1 MPQSSSDEPDLSLP
15 SVSVIIPVHNE
26 EFALAITAP
35 RLLPGLPYKAEVVY
49 VCNGCTDGSA
59 ELLRRLN
66 DPRVKI
72 TEMGVASKSAA
83 LNEGERDATIFP
95 RFYVDADVSISGYD
109 ILRLAEYL
117 HTHDVDLVSPVLS
130 FNMTDCSWIGRAAN
144 RIWLE
149 LPHGRM
155 SAFQQVIGLSQAA
168 RAQWG
173 RFPDILADD
182 SFIVSKV
189 PEDRRVIVDDVVA
202 EIRPPANFWALV
214 GVRVRILRGMG
225 QLQRLGIERPHA
237 PRQSAELL
245 RLLIRPRTAFG
256 ALTYIVIGLVARV
269 LFMAGAGRKGWY
281 RDESSRK
288 PRIAMH
294 P

>member
-1 MPQSSSDEPDLSLP
+1 MPRSPLNIPDANPSALS
-15 SVSVIIPVHNE
+15 VMVPVHNE
-26 EFALAITAP
+26 VIALAATTP
-35 RLLPGLPYKAEVVY
+35 RLLAGLSKNVQLFFI
-49 VCNGCTDGSA
+49 CNGCTDGSA
-59 ELLRRLN
+59 EFLSQLN
-66 DPRVKI
+66 DPRVNI
-72 TEMGVASKSAA
+72 IEMNAASKAAA
-83 LNEGERDATIFP
+83 LAEGERHASVFP
-95 RFYVDADVSISGYD
+95 RFYVDADVAISGYD
-109 ILRLAEYL
+109 ITRLAEYML
-117 HTHDVDLVSPVLS
+117 AHDVELVSPALA
-130 FNMTDCSWIGRAAN
+130 FDLTDCSWIARAAN

-168 RAQWG
+168 RARWG

-189 PEDRRVIVDDVVA
+189 PEDRRVIVDDIVA
-202 EIRPPANFWALV
+202 EIRPPANLWALI
-214 GVRVRILRGMG
+214 GVRVRILRGLD

-237 PRQSAELL
+237 PRQGAELL
-245 RLLIRPRTAFG
+245 RLLIRPRTAMG
-256 ALTYIVIGLVARV
+256 ALAYIVIGVVARV

>member
-1 MPQSSSDEPDLSLP
+1 MPRSSSDDPDLSLP

-26 EFALAITAP
+26 EVALAITAP
-35 RLLPGLPYKAEVVY
+35 QLLAGLRNEAEVVY
-49 VCNGCTDGSA
+49 VCNGCTDDSA
-59 ELLRRLN
+59 ELLRQLN

-72 TEMGVASKSAA
+72 IEMNVASKAAA
-83 LNEGERDATIFP
+83 LNEGERGATIFP
-95 RFYVDADVSISGYD
+95 RFYVDADVAISGYD
-109 ILRLAEYL
+109 IMRLAEYL
-117 HTHDVDLVSPVLS
+117 HTHDVDLVSPALA
-130 FNMTDCSWIGRAAN
+130 FDMTDCSWIARAAN
-144 RIWLE
+144 RIWLQ

-168 RAQWG
+168 RARWG

-182 SFIVSKV
+182 SFMVSRV
-189 PEDRRVIVDDVVA
+189 SEDRRMIVGDIVA

-214 GVRVRILRGMG
+214 GVRVRILRGLD

-237 PRQSAELL
+237 PRQGAEFL

-256 ALTYIVIGLVARV
+256 AMAYIVIGLVARV
-269 LFMAGAGRKGWY
+269 LFMAGAGTNGWY

-288 PRIAMH
+288 PRIAML